1 MSRSNTP
8 DLVGH
13 AAIYDGNPSQCIYP
27 DLMMRLDVAS
37 SLVEKR
43 FLWYWLQA
51 PQVRECIRSK
61 ARGTSASMKKI
72 AQGTVMRIPFPSRL
86 PLPNQRRIVA
96 YLDNLQ
102 AKVDALKKLQAE
114 TAAELNA
121 LLPSILSEAFRSE
134 L

>member
-72 AQGTVMRIPFPSRL
+72 AQGTVMSIPFASTTPREE
-86 PLPNQRRIVA
+86 QRRIVA
-96 YLDNLQ
+96 YLDGLQ
-102 AKVDALKKLQAE
+102 AKVDALKALQAQ
-114 TAAELNA
+114 TAAELGA
-121 LLPSILSEAFRSE
+121 LLPAILDRAFKGE